1 MINQI
6 YYISWCTWR
15 EDPVNTPWDFWF
27 LSNGARYKLR
37 SGSQSRLRPDAHVVA
52 HAYETQDMA
61 ILEEI
66 DSNFINDVKLIAFVQ
81 AEDDDQAKA
90 SVQQFFPDADFDK
103 CVAVDVDTQA
113 SILALIAH
121 TVLQSKEKG

>member
-6 YYISWCTWR
+6 YYVSWSTWR
-15 EDPVNTPWDFWF
+15 EEPVNTPWDFWF

-52 HAYETQDMA
+52 HAYESHDVA
-61 ILEEI
+61 VLEEI
-66 DSNFINDVKLIAFVQ
+66 DANFINDVKLIAFVE
-81 AEDDDQAKA
+81 APDDVAARA
-90 SVQQFFPDADFDK
+90 SVMQCFPDAEFEK
-103 CVAVDVDTQA
+103 CVPVDPETQA

-121 TVLQSKEKG
+121 TINQSKKKG